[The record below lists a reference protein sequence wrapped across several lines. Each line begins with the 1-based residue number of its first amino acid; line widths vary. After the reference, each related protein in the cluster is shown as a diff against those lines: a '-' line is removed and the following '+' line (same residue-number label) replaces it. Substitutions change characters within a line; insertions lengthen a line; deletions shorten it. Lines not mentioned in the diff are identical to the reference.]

1 MKITHKDTYIILKA
15 EKENVSDFVKELSK
29 NRSDFKKDN
38 IVIDILKY
46 RSLNLQELLQFL
58 EISNL
63 HRSQKKS
70 FVIVNN
76 SVDIEVIPEELIVV
90 PTLLEAGDII
100 GMEELERE
108 LGF

>member
-1 MKITHKDTYIILKA
+1 MKIIRKDNYTIIKA
-15 EKENVSDFVKELSK
+15 EKEDIADIVKYLSL
-29 NRSDFKKDN
+29 NHPDLKKDN
-38 IVIDILKY
+38 VVIDIYEYK
-46 RSLNLQELLQFL
+46 NLDLPELLLFL

-70 FVIVNN
+70 FVIVNDSIN
-76 SVDIEVIPEELIVV
+76 IEGIPEELIVV